1 MAIPYGRQSIND
13 RDIEAVAEVLRGDW
27 LTTGP
32 YVDKFETAIAKLADA
47 AGAAVVSNGTAALHV
62 GYSTLGIK
70 PGDEIITTPM
80 TFVATSAMAMHEGAT
95 MVFADVQEDT
105 GNIDP
110 KLVEALITPKTRAIA
125 AVDFAGHPVDI
136 DELRAIADKH
146 GLAFLEDAAHSIGS
160 TYRGRPVGHDA
171 DITTFSFFP
180 TKNMTTGEGGAVV
193 SRDPDLVARAKLVRG
208 QGLVRDKAKQRYP
221 DIGDWHQ
228 EVHDIAFN
236 YRLPDVLCNLG
247 LSQLERLSEFKAK
260 REVIFDR
267 YVDALKDYDDVI
279 LPGKRD
285 YVDPL
290 WHLFPVR
297 VPISRRRAIFDYLRA
312 NGVFVQVN
320 YMPVHWHPVFEDLG
334 YKREI
339 TPVANAYYEGEISM
353 PMYADLT
360 EADQDT
366 AIRVFI
372 EALSKA

>member
-13 RDIEAVAEVLRGDW
+13 SDIEAVAEVLRGDW

-47 AGAAVVSNGTAALHV
+47 ADAAVVSNGTAALHV
-62 GYSTLGIK
+62 GYRTLGIK

-110 KLVEALITPKTRAIA
+110 NLVEALITPKTRAIA

-160 TYRGRPVGHDA
+160 TYRGRPVGRDA

-193 SRDPDLVARAKLVRG
+193 SRDPDLVTKAKLVRG

-247 LSQLERLSEFKAK
+247 LSQLERLAEFKAK
-260 REVIFDR
+260 RAVIFDR
-267 YVDALKDYDDVI
+267 YVDALKDFDDVT

-290 WHLFPVR
+290 WHLFPIR
-297 VPISRRRAIFDYLRA
+297 VPISRRRAIFDHLRA

-334 YKREI
+334 YKRGI

-366 AIRVFI
+366 AIRVLI

>member
-13 RDIEAVAEVLRGDW
+13 SDIEAVAEVLRGDW

-62 GYSTLGIK
+62 GYRTLGIK

-95 MVFADVQEDT
+95 MVFADVQKDT

-110 KLVEALITPKTRAIA
+110 NLVEALITPKTRAIA

-160 TYRGRPVGHDA
+160 TYRGRPVGRDA

-193 SRDPDLVARAKLVRG
+193 SRDPDLVTKAKLVRG

-247 LSQLERLSEFKAK
+247 LSQLERLAEFKAK
-260 REVIFDR
+260 RAVIFDR
-267 YVDALKDYDDVI
+267 YVDALKDFDDVT

-290 WHLFPVR
+290 WHLFPIR
-297 VPISRRRAIFDYLRA
+297 VPISRRRAIFDHLRA

-366 AIRVFI
+366 AIRVLI

>member
-1 MAIPYGRQSIND
+1 MVISYGRQSINEG
-13 RDIEAVAEVLRGDW
+13 DIEAVAEVLRGDW

-32 YVDKFETAIAKLADA
+32 YVDKFEAQIAEMSGA

-62 GYSTLGIK
+62 AYRAIGIK
-70 PGDEIITTPM
+70 PGDEIISTPM
-80 TFVATSAMAMHEGAT
+80 TFVATSAMAMHEGAK

-110 KLVEALITPKTRAIA
+110 TLVEALITPKTRAIA
-125 AVDFAGHPVDI
+125 GVDFAGHPIDI

-146 GLAFLEDAAHSIGS
+146 DLILLEDAAHSIGS

-171 DITTFSFFP
+171 DVTTFSFFP

-193 SRDPDLVARAKLVRG
+193 SPDAATVAAARLVRG
-208 QGLVRDKAKQRYP
+208 QGLVRDKSIQRYP
-221 DIGDWHQ
+221 DTGDWHQ

-247 LSQLERLSEFKAK
+247 ISQLARLGEFKAK
-260 REVIFDR
+260 RAVIFDR
-267 YVDALKDYDDVI
+267 YVEALKDYDDII

-290 WHLFPVR
+290 WHLFPIR
-297 VPISRRRAIFDYLRA
+297 VPADRRRAIFDHLRA
-312 NGVFVQVN
+312 NGVWVQVN
-320 YMPVHWHPVFEDLG
+320 YMPVHWHPAFEDLG
-334 YKREI
+334 YKRDI
-339 TPVANAYYEGEISM
+339 TPVANKYYEGEISL

-366 AIRVFI
+366 VVRVLV

>member
-1 MAIPYGRQSIND
+1 VAIPYGRQSIND

-62 GYSTLGIK
+62 GYRTLGIK

-247 LSQLERLSEFKAK
+247 LSQLERLAEFKAK

-267 YVDALKDYDDVI
+267 YVEALKDYDDVI

-297 VPISRRRAIFDYLRA
+297 VPISRRRAIFDYLRS

-339 TPVANAYYEGEISM
+339 TPVANSYYEGEISM

>member
-1 MAIPYGRQSIND
+1 VVIPYGRQSIND
-13 RDIEAVAEVLRGDW
+13 SDIDAVAEVLRGDW

-32 YVDKFETAIAKLADA
+32 YVDKFEAAIADLVDA
-47 AGAAVVSNGTAALHV
+47 PGAAVVSNGTAALHV
-62 GYSTLGIK
+62 GYRTLGIK

-110 KLVEALITPKTRAIA
+110 AAVEALITPKTRAIA
-125 AVDFAGHPVDI
+125 AVDYAGHPVEI

-146 GLAFLEDAAHSIGS
+146 GLFFLEDGAHSIGS

-193 SRDPDLVARAKLVRG
+193 SRDPKLVARARSVRG
-208 QGLVRDKAKQRYP
+208 QGLVRDKSIQRMP
-221 DIGDWHQ
+221 DTGDWHQ
-228 EVHDIAFN
+228 EVHEIAFN

-247 LSQLERLSEFKAK
+247 LSQLNRLAGFKAQ
-260 REVIFDR
+260 RAVIFDR
-267 YVDALKDYDDVI
+267 YVEALKDYDEFI

-290 WHLFPVR
+290 WHLFPIR
-297 VPISRRRAIFDYLRA
+297 VPAARRRAIFDYLRT
-312 NGVFVQVN
+312 NGVWVQVN

-334 YKREI
+334 YKRDI
-339 TPVANAYYEGEISM
+339 TPIANAYYEGEISL
-353 PMYADLT
+353 PMFADLSET
-360 EADQDT
+360 DQDNV
-366 AIRVFI
+366 IRVLVD
-372 EALSKA
+372 ALTKA

>member
-1 MAIPYGRQSIND
+1 VAIPYGRQSIND
-13 RDIEAVAEVLRGDW
+13 SDIEAVAEVLRGDW

-32 YVDKFETAIAKLADA
+32 YVDKFETAIAHLADA

-62 GYSTLGIK
+62 GYRTLGIK

-95 MVFADVQEDT
+95 MVFADVHEDT

-110 KLVEALITPKTRAIA
+110 KLVEAHITPKTRAIA

-193 SRDPDLVARAKLVRG
+193 SRDPDLVAKAKLVRG

-221 DIGDWHQ
+221 DTGDWHQ

-247 LSQLERLSEFKAK
+247 LSQLERLAEFKAK
-260 REVIFDR
+260 RAVIFDR
-267 YVDALKDYDDVI
+267 YVDALSGYDDVI

-290 WHLFPVR
+290 WHLFPIR
-297 VPISRRRAIFDYLRA
+297 VPIARRRAIFDHLRA

-334 YKREI
+334 YKRDI
-339 TPVANAYYEGEISM
+339 TPVANAYYEGEISL
-353 PMYADLT
+353 PMFADLT

-366 AIRVFI
+366 SIRVLI
-372 EALSKA
+372 EALTKA

>member
-1 MAIPYGRQSIND
+1 VAIPYGRQSIND
-13 RDIEAVAEVLRGDW
+13 SDIEAVAEVLRGDW

-47 AGAAVVSNGTAALHV
+47 ADAAVVSNGTAALHV
-62 GYSTLGIK
+62 GYRTLGIK

-110 KLVEALITPKTRAIA
+110 NLVEALITPKTRAIA

-160 TYRGRPVGHDA
+160 TYRGRPVGRDA

-193 SRDPDLVARAKLVRG
+193 SRDPDLVTKAKLVRG

-247 LSQLERLSEFKAK
+247 LSQLERLAEFKAK
-260 REVIFDR
+260 RAVIFDR
-267 YVDALKDYDDVI
+267 YVDALKDFDDVT

-290 WHLFPVR
+290 WHLFPIR
-297 VPISRRRAIFDYLRA
+297 VPISRRRAIFDHLRA

-334 YKREI
+334 YKRGI

-366 AIRVFI
+366 AIRVLI

>member
-1 MAIPYGRQSIND
+1 MVISYGRQSINEG
-13 RDIEAVAEVLRGDW
+13 DIEAVAEVLRGDW

-32 YVDKFETAIAKLADA
+32 YVDKFEAQIAEMSGA

-62 GYSTLGIK
+62 AYRAIGIK
-70 PGDEIITTPM
+70 PGDEIISTPM

-110 KLVEALITPKTRAIA
+110 KAVEALITPKTRAIA
-125 AVDFAGHPVDI
+125 GVDFAGHPIDL
-136 DELRAIADKH
+136 DELRVIADKH
-146 GLAFLEDAAHSIGS
+146 DLILLEDGAHSIGS

-171 DITTFSFFP
+171 DVTTFSFFP

-193 SRDPDLVARAKLVRG
+193 SPDAATVAAARLVRG
-208 QGLVRDKAKQRYP
+208 QGLVRDKAVQRYP
-221 DIGDWHQ
+221 DTGDWHQ

-247 LSQLERLSEFKAK
+247 ISQLARLGEFKAK
-260 REVIFDR
+260 RAVIFDR
-267 YVDALKDYDDVI
+267 YVDALKDYDDIV

-290 WHLFPVR
+290 WHLFPIR
-297 VPISRRRAIFDYLRA
+297 VPAARRRAIFDHLRA
-312 NGVFVQVN
+312 NGVWVQVN

-334 YKREI
+334 YKRDI
-339 TPVANAYYEGEISM
+339 TPIANKYYEGEISL

-366 AIRVFI
+366 VIRVLI
-372 EALSKA
+372 EALAKA

>member
-1 MAIPYGRQSIND
+1 MVIPYGRQSIND
-13 RDIEAVAEVLRGDW
+13 SDIEAVAEVLRGDW

-32 YVDKFETAIAKLADA
+32 YVDKFETEIATLAEA

-62 GYSTLGIK
+62 GYRTLGIK

-110 KLVEALITPKTRAIA
+110 KLVEELITPKTRAIA

-146 GLAFLEDAAHSIGS
+146 ELAFLEDAAHSIGS

-193 SRDPDLVARAKLVRG
+193 SRDPDLVAKAKLVRG

-221 DIGDWHQ
+221 DTGDWHQ

-247 LSQLERLSEFKAK
+247 LSQLERLAEFKAK
-260 REVIFDR
+260 RAVIFDR

-290 WHLFPVR
+290 WHLFPIR
-297 VPISRRRAIFDYLRA
+297 VPIARRRAIFDHLRA

-334 YKREI
+334 YKRDI
-339 TPVANAYYEGEISM
+339 TPVANAYYEGEISF
-353 PMYADLT
+353 PMFADLT

-366 AIRVFI
+366 SIRVLI
-372 EALSKA
+372 EALTKD